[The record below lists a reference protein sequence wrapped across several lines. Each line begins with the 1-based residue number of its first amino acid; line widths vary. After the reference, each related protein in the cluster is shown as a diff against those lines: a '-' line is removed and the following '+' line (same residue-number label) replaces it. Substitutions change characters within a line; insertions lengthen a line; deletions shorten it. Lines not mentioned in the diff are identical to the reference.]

1 MILSR
6 VKLASFSNFQ
16 ATSIHPLAA
25 GGCGWN
31 VNRKSCESHFTAFSF
46 FLLFDSRKSDV
57 VKRVK
62 NLELDTIK
70 KTISRLYKILVK
82 PSIPSFQFCILV
94 KGFATSLNYF
104 TTRKSSIKRIQIWCV
119 GGTFGVRPSV
129 GRRRFSGWS
138 SYTLLLWSRSS
149 PGPNHLLLK
158 KLPLMIPYATLANF
172 CRCTMGLRRGK
183 GGNSSAGNYPRI
195 KEKSIPNC
203 GFWAK
208 WDAIK
213 NEDYPGEKRVGTDLF
228 MIGQQQ

>member
-1 MILSR
+1 M
-6 VKLASFSNFQ
+6 
-16 ATSIHPLAA
+16 
-25 GGCGWN
+25 N

-119 GGTFGVRPSV
+119 GGTFGVRP
-129 GRRRFSGWS
+129 RRRFSGWS

-172 CRCTMGLRRGK
+172 CRFTMGPKSRGNTGGQLSTDQRKINLQLYVNIEKWMLFPLQFRSRFTK
-183 GGNSSAGNYPRI
+183 GVENKWREVLAFIFDPLLT
-195 KEKSIPNC
+195 KSN
-203 GFWAK
+203 
-208 WDAIK
+208 
-213 NEDYPGEKRVGTDLF
+213 
-228 MIGQQQ
+228 